1 MLAQEQSTLLVR
13 ARLENLAGTY
23 CQEVTLLRFDIPQ
36 VWSNVIRLEALVSTL
51 VCVLALLVSPWL
63 LGLLILQ
70 GAVRGF
76 IGHHRCPSHL
86 LWKAALARVGWSG
99 RKEDAGAKMF
109 ANKMLFFASS
119 ISLGLY
125 AAGSGIWVVPAL
137 ALIVFATAEW
147 ALSFCAAC
155 WVYGAWYRRFPPT
168 GA

>member
-1 MLAQEQSTLLVR
+1 M
-13 ARLENLAGTY
+13 
-23 CQEVTLLRFDIPQ
+23 LRFDIPQ
-36 VWSNVIRLEALVSTL
+36 VWSNVIRLEALVTTL
-51 VCVLALLVSPWL
+51 VCILAPLVPPWL
-63 LGLLILQ
+63 LGLLVLQ

-86 LWKAALARVGWSG
+86 LWKATLARVGWSG

-125 AAGSGIWVVPAL
+125 AAGSGLWVVPAL

-147 ALSFCAAC
+147 ALSFCAVC

>member
-1 MLAQEQSTLLVR
+1 MQRFFRMVAQKQSTLLALAKPENTGCVR
-13 ARLENLAGTY
+13 
-23 CQEVTLLRFDIPQ
+23 CKEVILLRFDIPL
-36 VWSNVIRLEALVSTL
+36 VWSNVARLEALVSTL
-51 VCVLALLVSPWL
+51 VSPWL
-63 LGLLILQ
+63 LGILVLQ

-86 LWKAALARVGWSG
+86 LWRTAHARVGCSG

-125 AAGSGIWVVPAL
+125 AAGSDLWVVPCT
-137 ALIVFATAEW
+137 ALITFATAEW
-147 ALSFCAAC
+147 AFSFCAAC
-155 WVYGAWYRRFPPT
+155 WVYGAWYRRFPPA

>member
-1 MLAQEQSTLLVR
+1 M
-13 ARLENLAGTY
+13 
-23 CQEVTLLRFDIPQ
+23 LRFDIPQ
-36 VWSNVIRLEALVSTL
+36 VWSNVIRLEALVTTL

-76 IGHHRCPSHL
+76 IGHHRCPSHWAFRAL
-86 LWKAALARVGWSG
+86 LIHFGSAGK
-99 RKEDAGAKMF
+99 KEDAGAKMF
-109 ANKMLFFASS
+109 ANKVLFFASS
-119 ISLGLY
+119 VSLGLY
-125 AAGSGIWVVPAL
+125 AAGSDLWVVPSI
-137 ALIVFATAEW
+137 ALIVFSTAEW